1 MFSQQMGIDDL
12 PQSCAYFSAVDIDH
26 VLRKEVDMDCIT
38 PSNPNAIPP
47 GESIDIV
54 QLLAR
59 GQDAYLD
66 PAIEPVDPPQL
77 GRWTYTPR
85 TPVMET
91 LTTPRSPDYLRAQ
104 ISSETAEYNKII
116 KLLKQP
122 GKPSTSA
129 PKAPSA
135 NKSQQPRAP
144 RKRTVKSS
152 AVPVQRQTQRHYTNT
167 RSLPAELPM
176 DWDAQENLFLKYP
189 TFSGYDDMPSGRPI
203 TGNTAINIGLMK
215 GKLPNGVD
223 ARANWISGH

>member
-1 MFSQQMGIDDL
+1 
-12 PQSCAYFSAVDIDH
+12 
-26 VLRKEVDMDCIT
+26 MDCIT
-38 PSNPNAIPP
+38 PSNPNAISP

-59 GQDAYLD
+59 GQDAFLD
-66 PAIEPVDPPQL
+66 PAIVPVDPPQPDL
-77 GRWTYTPR
+77 WTYTPR

-116 KLLKQP
+116 KMLKQP
-122 GKPSTSA
+122 GKPSTST

-152 AVPVQRQTQRHYTNT
+152 AVPVQKQTQRHYTNA
-167 RSLPAELPM
+167 RSLPTELPM
-176 DWDAQENLFLKYP
+176 DWDAQENLFLKNP
-189 TFSGYDDMPSGRPI
+189 FAGYDDMPSGRPI